1 MKKGVAMQE
10 AEKLKLIR
18 EKMQIERAMMTQSQR
33 LQNLIEMVKNAEAY
47 AKENKVE
54 MVAVDVD
61 GGEV

>member
-1 MKKGVAMQE
+1 MQE

-18 EKMQIERAMMTQSQR
+18 EKMQIERVMMTQSQR

>member
-1 MKKGVAMQE
+1 MQE

>member
-1 MKKGVAMQE
+1 MQE

-18 EKMQIERAMMTQSQR
+18 EKMQIARAMMTQSQR

>member
-1 MKKGVAMQE
+1 MQE
-10 AEKLKLIR
+10 SEKLKLIR

-33 LQNLIEMVKNAEAY
+33 WQNLIEMVKNAEAY

>member
-1 MKKGVAMQE
+1 MQE
-10 AEKLKLIR
+10 SEKLKLIR